1 VLIQQFFVDG
11 LGCASYLLGSEE
23 QGTAAVVD
31 PERDVQPYL
40 DAAQALGLR
49 ITHII
54 ETHIHADH
62 VSGNTDLAARTG
74 AEFYIHEAAQA
85 AFAQRPMKDGD
96 ILQMGEMRIQVK
108 HTPGHTPESVTLL
121 VTDAG
126 RPGEPPAALTGDLLF
141 VSDVGRPDLVSPEA
155 ARGQAG
161 QLYESLFHTLLLW
174 EDGTRVYPGHGAGS
188 LCGRSIGSARST
200 TIGVEREHNPALLV
214 RDREAF
220 IASMTSNLPE
230 QPGNH
235 TRIKAMNRQGPKPLG
250 EVIPKPVTVRQ
261 AITFFQKGAGL
272 LDTRSK
278 EAYIRL
284 HIPGSVHIENDD
296 QLSNR
301 VGFVIPPEVPLVLM
315 VENEQD
321 YRRVVL
327 SLARVGFENILG
339 YLADGIGAWQ
349 ALGLPVASGDIQ
361 DISPAELADL
371 WASREIP
378 QIVDVREPWEYHQG
392 HIAGA
397 VLIPLGQL
405 GQRVQELDASQPVA
419 VVCASGSRSQS
430 AAALLGQKGFPRVYN
445 LYNGM
450 EGWAR
455 QGLPI
460 TRA

>member
-1 VLIQQFFVDG
+1 
-11 LGCASYLLGSEE
+11 
-23 QGTAAVVD
+23 
-31 PERDVQPYL
+31 
-40 DAAQALGLR
+40 
-49 ITHII
+49 
-54 ETHIHADH
+54 
-62 VSGNTDLAARTG
+62 
-74 AEFYIHEAAQA
+74 
-85 AFAQRPMKDGD
+85 M
-96 ILQMGEMRIQVK
+96 
-108 HTPGHTPESVTLL
+108 
-121 VTDAG
+121 
-126 RPGEPPAALTGDLLF
+126 
-141 VSDVGRPDLVSPEA
+141 
-155 ARGQAG
+155 
-161 QLYESLFHTLLLW
+161 
-174 EDGTRVYPGHGAGS
+174 
-188 LCGRSIGSARST
+188 
-200 TIGVEREHNPALLV
+200 V

-220 IASMTSNLPE
+220 INNLTSNLPE

-250 EVIPKPVTVRQ
+250 EVVPKPVTVRQ

-301 VGFVIPPEVPLVLM
+301 VGFVIPPEVALVLM
-315 VENEQD
+315 LKNEQD

-327 SLARVGFENILG
+327 SLARVGFENIVG

-371 WASREIP
+371 WASRAVP

-405 GQRVQELDASQPVA
+405 GMRVQELDASQPVA